1 MLNGEVYPQH
11 AAPGPVPD
19 AEGEQIM
26 IITLKLRNWKKQITL
41 AKLLLANFCTC
52 CAALWRDSHLVL
64 RVCKLH

>member
-26 IITLKLRNWKKQITL
+26 IITLNYVIGKTELLSLNFVGQLLHLLRGAL
-41 AKLLLANFCTC
+41 A
-52 CAALWRDSHLVL
+52 
-64 RVCKLH
+64 